1 MAIFNCYVSSPEG
14 RICRIWKVDESRQH
28 PTDAA
33 VRAITRARLQGVR
46 PPARKRR
53 QSAAG
58 WPNGSREGNPM
69 GNPMGTPNKNIKKR
83 EERLRLRKFAKIHG
97 FHGFS
102 MLFFKFPPNKT
113 RFCDWLGARCSQDPE
128 ARALRKR
135 QLLACDLGL
144 DPAIQRQSQRVL
156 WIEMVG
162 PRAMKK

>member
-1 MAIFNCYVSSPEG
+1 MGAEWLPG
-14 RICRIWKVDESRQH
+14 
-28 PTDAA
+28 
-33 VRAITRARLQGVR
+33 G
-46 PPARKRR
+46 
-53 QSAAG
+53 
-58 WPNGSREGNPM
+58 EGNPM

-83 EERLRLRKFAKIHG
+83 EERLRKFAKIHG

-102 MLFFKFPPNKT
+102 MAFLQVSTEKKS
-113 RFCDWLGARCSQDPE
+113 RFCDWLGARWGQDPE

-135 QLLACDLGL
+135 QLLARDLGL